1 MAQSKAA
8 ALIIVSL
15 LIALLIGTSA
25 KAQSYEVASVVVEGN
40 RAVETSLIS
49 SVSGLTTGM
58 KLSSTSVQEAI
69 RRIYALGLFSD
80 VQISGEF
87 AGGRINIKITVV
99 EQPQVVKIDF
109 DGNDKFKDDKL
120 KEKLTIF
127 ERQTIGPSQLT
138 SNSEAIKKFYRSE
151 GYYLAEVT
159 PETKELDSNKVEITF
174 KVKENERVKIR
185 AIEFEGNTFVKD
197 GSLRGQMDAKPKG
210 LLRSGTF
217 KQDQVDADKDN
228 IVEYY
233 RKRGFIDAA
242 IVDDSIA
249 VDPDGKNM
257 VLFITVNEGNRYYYG
272 DVKFTGNS
280 IYKSELLSDQLKF
293 KRGDIYNYEKFEE
306 SVTNLY
312 GVYQEDGYIHVRIID
327 NVQTVDSTLNI
338 EFEVSEGVPAHIN
351 KVYVEGNSKTKEKVI
366 RRELFTRPGQ
376 VFKRSVL
383 MRSLRNV
390 MLLNYFS
397 NVEPDVQNLPNG
409 DIDVAFKVT
418 EKPTGQIQAGAGYSG
433 QDKLV
438 GTLGLGIP
446 NFRGNGQ
453 NVNLD
458 WSFGSRRNSISISF
472 TEPWMFDTPTSFGVD
487 VFSVNRELSFST
499 EEFSEGTRGMGIRL
513 GRRLSWPDDYFRIT
527 GRYTLEEVR
536 YFDFNQAYRD
546 NHKDDPYSLLRY
558 ENDWQTTS
566 ALGMTIVRDS
576 RDLSQFATSGS
587 LLQLNSEVSGWA
599 LGGDWKYHKHVF
611 DAAKYQRIWWKF
623 VLAGKVRVGVIDSPE
638 GDAGI
643 PYSDR
648 FAPGGTYQDGVIR
661 GYEDGTVG
669 PKSSSGALLRGRSTL
684 IYNLELQMPII
695 DQQIYVLAFADAGN
709 AWLYGKAIK
718 PFDLD
723 KEDGLK
729 KSVGAGFRIV
739 IPGLGTIGF
748 DFGYGYNNP
757 DGAGWKPHF
766 QLGTTF

>member
-1 MAQSKAA
+1 MSKSQAA
-8 ALIIVSL
+8 ALWIVSL
-15 LIALLIGTSA
+15 LIALFASTTA

-40 RAVETSLIS
+40 RAVESSLIS

-58 KLSSTSVQEAI
+58 KLSSTAIQEAI

-80 VQISGEF
+80 VQASGEF
-87 AGGRINIKITVV
+87 AGGRINVKITVI
-99 EQPQVVKIDF
+99 EHPQIAEIKF
-109 DGNDKFKDDKL
+109 EGNNSIKTDKL

-127 ERQTIGPSQLT
+127 ERQTVGPSQIT
-138 SNSEAIKKFYRSE
+138 NNVGTIKKFYGDE

-159 PETKELDSNKVEITF
+159 TESKSLDSNKIAVVF
-174 KVKENERVKIR
+174 KVKENEKVKIR
-185 AIEFEGNTFVKD
+185 AIEFDGNDAFSD
-197 GSLRGQMDAKPKG
+197 GSLRGEMKAKPKG
-210 LLRSGTF
+210 FLRSGAF
-217 KQDQVDADKDN
+217 KREQFDEDKDK
-228 IVEYY
+228 IIEYY
-233 RKRGFIDAA
+233 RKRGYIDAA
-242 IVDDSIA
+242 ISYDSVIVDS
-249 VDPDGKNM
+249 DGKG
-257 VLFITVNEGNRYYYG
+257 LLLKLHVNEGTRYYYG
-272 DVKFTGNS
+272 DVTFSGNS
-280 IYKSELLSDQLKF
+280 IYKSELLTDQLKF
-293 KRGDIYNYEKFEE
+293 KRGDIYNAEKFEE

-312 GVYQEDGYIHVRIID
+312 SVYQEDGYIHVRIID
-327 NVQTVDSTLNI
+327 NLQTVDSSLNI
-338 EFEVSEGVPAHIN
+338 QFEISEGVPAHIN
-351 KVYVEGNSKTKEKVI
+351 KVFVEGNSKTKEKVI
-366 RRELFTRPGQ
+366 RRELYSRPGQ
-376 VFKRSVL
+376 IFKRSML

-397 NVEPDVQNLPNG
+397 NVEPDVKNLPDG
-409 DIDVAFKVT
+409 DIDIVFKVS

-458 WSFGSRRNSISISF
+458 WSFGSRRNSISVSF

-487 VFSVNRELSFST
+487 LFSVNRELSFGA

-536 YFDFNQAYRD
+536 YFDFNDAYRKNNKD
-546 NHKDDPYSLLRY
+546 NPNSLLKY
-558 ENDWQTTS
+558 ENDWLTTS
-566 ALGMTIVRDS
+566 ALGVTIVRDS

-587 LLQLNSEVSGWA
+587 LIQLSSEVSGWA
-599 LGGDWKYHKHVF
+599 LGGDWKYHKHIF
-611 DAAKYQRIWWKF
+611 DLAKYQRVWWKL
-623 VLAGKVRVGVIDSPE
+623 VLAGKVRVGVIDSPD
-638 GDAGI
+638 GDLGI
-643 PYSDR
+643 PYSER
-648 FAPGGTYQDGVIR
+648 FAPGGTYRDGVIR
-661 GYEDGTVG
+661 GYDDGTVG
-669 PKSSSGALLRGRSTL
+669 PRNSSNGLLRGRSTL
-684 IYNLELQMPII
+684 IYNIELQMPIV

-709 AWLYGKAIK
+709 AWLSGRAIK

-723 KEDGLK
+723 RTDGLK

-757 DGAGWKPHF
+757 GGAGWKPHF